1 MVEEEEVVIGV
12 AAGVDHRTEHHA
24 IHAAGLDL
32 THARVIRAMKTEIY
46 IVHTLA
52 VLCHLED
59 VTLETG
65 KTPAHPV
72 AWESLACPF
81 APPRNRS
88 TTSSPST
95 VQ

>member
-1 MVEEEEVVIGV
+1 MEDIE
-12 AAGVDHRTEHHA
+12 AGAGAVHHA
-24 IHAAGLDL
+24 EMHATHAAGLDL
-32 THARVIRAMKTEIY
+32 THARAIHATKTEIC

-59 VTLETG
+59 ATSETG
-65 KTPAHPV
+65 ITPAHPA

-81 APPRNRS
+81 APPRSRS
-88 TTSSPST
+88 ITSSPST